1 MKYEE
6 LHTKRL
12 YLRAIDETD
21 VNEILFLRSDIIVN
35 KFVKRE
41 LTKNSDDAL
50 KFIDKIKNSIT
61 NKSVYYWCITQ
72 KKDPKA
78 IGTICLWN
86 FTPDFKTAEVGY
98 DLHPDFHRK
107 GIMTEALKA
116 VLDFGF
122 KRLNLDNIEAYT
134 QHNNMASLRLLDK
147 LYFNQIPLKIDK
159 GNADNIVLILNKSSY
174 KS

>member
-6 LHTKRL
+6 LHTDRL
-12 YLRAIDETD
+12 YLRALKETD
-21 VNEILFLRSDIIVN
+21 VNEILFLRSDITVN

-41 LTKNSDDAL
+41 LTKNKDEAL
-50 KFIDKIKNSIT
+50 KFIKKIKNNMANQSVCYWSIT
-61 NKSVYYWCITQ
+61 KVSH
-72 KKDPKA
+72 PKT

-86 FTPDFKTAEVGY
+86 FSADFSTAEVGY
-98 DLHPDFHRK
+98 DLHPDFHGK

-122 KRLNLDNIEAYT
+122 NRLNLENIEAYT
-134 QHNNMASLRLLDK
+134 QHNNLASLRLLYK
-147 LYFNQIPLKIDK
+147 QNFNQIPLKIDE

-174 KS
+174 KA